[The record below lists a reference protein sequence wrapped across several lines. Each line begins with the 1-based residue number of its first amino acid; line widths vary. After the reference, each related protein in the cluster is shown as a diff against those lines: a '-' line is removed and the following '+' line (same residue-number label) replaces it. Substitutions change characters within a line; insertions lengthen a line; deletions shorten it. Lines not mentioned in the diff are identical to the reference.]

1 VNTIIII
8 PAFNAN
14 NFLPALLD
22 QIKDYTNLP
31 ILIVDD
37 EELIRDLACE
47 ILNPYGYRAIPAKDG
62 QEAVSIYES
71 SSPKIDLVLMDI
83 IMPVMDGIKAAER
96 IRELDAN
103 ARILFCSGY
112 NSNFVSQDISTG
124 KGTPINKADLVK
136 KPFHPKKLLEHIRSA
151 LDRDI

>member
-1 VNTIIII
+1 M
-8 PAFNAN
+8 
-14 NFLPALLD
+14 LLYGFPGTGKTATVYEVAQKSKRD
-22 QIKDYTNLP
+22 VDLFTGENLAGSET

-103 ARILFCSGY
+103 ARILICSGY
-112 NSNFVSQDISTG
+112 NSNFVSQDISTD
-124 KGTPINKADLVK
+124 KVRRS
-136 KPFHPKKLLEHIRSA
+136 IRQ
-151 LDRDI
+151 IW